1 MCSKRAIVCDW
12 AHDQFAP
19 GTPDINQNRRGC
31 QVPSRAF
38 LARALR
44 QIIRSS
50 AQSPFPKCVSSELPR
65 SSAPAVSPTQ
75 IHECGRRAQ
84 PEA

>member
-12 AHDQFAP
+12 VHDQFAP
-19 GTPDINQNRRGC
+19 GTKDINQNGRGC

-44 QIIRSS
+44 QII
-50 AQSPFPKCVSSELPR
+50 PIFCTVTFPKCVSSELPR
-65 SSAPAVSPTQ
+65 SSAPAVSHNQ
-75 IHECGRRAQ
+75 IHECGPRAQ
-84 PEA
+84 AEA